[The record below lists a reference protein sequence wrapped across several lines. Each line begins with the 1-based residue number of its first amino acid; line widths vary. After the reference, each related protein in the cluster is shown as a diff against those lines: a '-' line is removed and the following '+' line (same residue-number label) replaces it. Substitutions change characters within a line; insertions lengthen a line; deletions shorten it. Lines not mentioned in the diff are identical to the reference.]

1 MLLTIVLKHDQS
13 KNIFAI
19 RDQLESQ
26 GYLEKF
32 PPEGVE
38 VVSWYVM
45 MGLGQV
51 VTLRFDDTLLRS
63 VNRAIE
69 ESVWGAFRT
78 EVYATY
84 DFAPIASEQRKSAPA
99 HIDQSTERK
108 S

>member
-1 MLLTIVLKHDQS
+1 MLLTVILKHDQS

-19 RDQLESQ
+19 RDQLEGQ
-26 GYLEKF
+26 EYLRKF
-32 PPEGVE
+32 PPAGTE

-51 VTLRFDDTLLRS
+51 VTLRFEETLLRS

-69 ESVWGAFRT
+69 ESCWGAFRT

-84 DFAPIASEQRKSAPA
+84 DFAPIASEQRNAATAQLTNPPEGK
-99 HIDQSTERK
+99 
-108 S
+108 